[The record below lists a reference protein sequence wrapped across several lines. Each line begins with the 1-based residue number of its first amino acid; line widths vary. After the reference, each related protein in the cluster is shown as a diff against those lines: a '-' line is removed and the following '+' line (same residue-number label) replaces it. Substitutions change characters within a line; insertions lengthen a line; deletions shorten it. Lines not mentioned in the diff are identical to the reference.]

1 MIPYFIILIIGL
13 VGGFFIGVN
22 NPTAGAVAKKLAK
35 QAQAAAAASVDKLK
49 S

>member
-1 MIPYFIILIIGL
+1 MISYIIVAVFFAAI
-13 VGGFFIGVN
+13 GFFVGIN

-35 QAQAAAAASVDKLK
+35 QAQAAAAAGVDKLK